1 MQDAQPHWLSE
12 LQLLASKYTHKSTE
26 FLHFLI
32 AFTQSRL
39 CHFSGAYYCTSCLD
53 AKPHAIPARIIYN
66 WDFTRRQVSRR
77 AALFLREFEHQPFI
91 DLRLLNPDIYS
102 AVDEMAHIQSLRIQL
117 NFVRAYLATCHDAMS
132 DTADG
137 AFARMR
143 RQLWPRNYLYD
154 TVHRYSLADLL
165 TLSRLSEALQQAVTD
180 GAGHVRGCLARCSP
194 KGHICELCDRLDS
207 VVFPFDVETTVR
219 CDSCSAVFHAECS
232 EKRQIENDDDSQL
245 PCPRCER
252 RKLRAAVLVES

>member
-1 MQDAQPHWLSE
+1 MIPNHLK
-12 LQLLASKYTHKSTE
+12 LNYIY
-26 FLHFLI
+26 FLF
-32 AFTQSRL
+32 RL
-39 CHFSGAYYCTSCLD
+39 CNFSGDYYCTPCLD

-102 AVDEMAHIQSLRIQL
+102 AVDEMARIQSLRIQL
-117 NFVRAYLATCHDAMS
+117 NFVRAYLATCQDAMS
-132 DTADG
+132 ESVD
-137 AFARMR
+137 AFGRMR
-143 RQLWPRNYLYD
+143 RQLWPRNYLYN

-165 TLSRLSEALQQAVTD
+165 TLGRLSDALSQAVAE
-180 GAGHVRGCLARCSP
+180 GSEHIRGCSERCIP

-207 VVFPFDVETTVR
+207 VLFPFDVDTTVR
-219 CDSCSAVFHAECS
+219 CDNCSAVFHAECFEKQREES
-232 EKRQIENDDDSQL
+232 EGNL

-252 RKLRAAVLVES
+252 RKLRAAATVEA